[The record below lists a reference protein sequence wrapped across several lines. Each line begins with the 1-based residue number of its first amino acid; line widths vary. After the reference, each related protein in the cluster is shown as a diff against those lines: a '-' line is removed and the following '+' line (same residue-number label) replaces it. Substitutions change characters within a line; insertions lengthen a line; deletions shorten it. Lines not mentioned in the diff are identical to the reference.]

1 MEMVIVVVKKSWD
14 NLFFS
19 NDGNMRD
26 KIKYLGGFDFF
37 CFFWRKWEYSNEEAV
52 WVDGGPG
59 MEMIIVL
66 QNWDNLFF
74 E

>member
-1 MEMVIVVVKKSWD
+1 
-14 NLFFS
+14 
-19 NDGNMRD
+19 MRD

>member
-19 NDGNMRD
+19 NDWNMRD
-26 KIKYLGGFDFF
+26 KIKYLGVVFLNLL
-37 CFFWRKWEYSNEEAV
+37 RKWEYSNEEAV